1 MPLLLFPVIIPLVLG
16 AERLTS
22 SLLTGGGL
30 GSQSRWFILMG
41 AFDLAIVAIGAVAFE
56 FIVNE

>member
-1 MPLLLFPVIIPLVLG
+1 VIIPLVLG
-16 AERLTS
+16 AQRLTS
-22 SLLTGGGL
+22 SLLTGSGL